1 MSKKKEP
8 TLVVVINDGSVSEA
22 KLFTDVK
29 RAEEC
34 FTLTCLD
41 IGARKD
47 DMDAHLDN
55 GYYQDLKSTT
65 VCLVHP
71 EVL

>member
-8 TLVVVINDGSVSEA
+8 ILVVKIRDGVVDEA
-22 KLFTDVK
+22 KLFSDVK

-41 IGARKD
+41 LGARKD
-47 DMDAHLDN
+47 DMDTLLDD

-71 EVL
+71 EIL